1 MTNAVVQN
9 NENPNDIIINTMLNG
24 NNVSNYSD
32 KAEKSNFSNLLN
44 NLSARTQKVQ
54 TNFVEKAIKTN
65 TSSIN
70 KKALSKDNSKDSTIS
85 KIEVDSKGSQL
96 QNVKTK
102 DKSLTDVKDSSKAN
116 NVDGVIK
123 NSNSKKNVVD
133 TSENKETVTDDTSV
147 NNSDKITDSNKTV
160 NEVEIEKDVD
170 NQTDINNSSQVE
182 SSPVFLYEETTEEDI
197 ELSEDID
204 TDKIASTTV
213 LPLTGVGQNQA
224 QIEDLIQKTEDI
236 ISKIESPN
244 DAVEIVEDISNIL
257 DESNLSEQNKENLSL
272 LLDKAK
278 DLIETDV
285 VKSDFDNLITEFNDL
300 VSKIADSNSEVS
312 DDASIESV
320 EISSQDIELKD
331 FSEINK
337 VLDKFKE
344 ILKTDKID
352 NSEKISQAL
361 DNVIEKLPSNADENS
376 TYSLEDLN
384 IAIDE
389 LKTTLDDIEV
399 DINLS
404 KDVDVKSLK
413 ENLSAISD
421 ILKDVQNDENTVKTD
436 FQNNSF
442 ETEKLSQLNNK
453 LNEVLKDIDLSD
465 IDINS
470 VDETL
475 IKDVLDIFNE
485 FQNSEDD
492 LNISQSLKDNI
503 KDILEQLD
511 NVQKDDVVQQADFDF
526 QKLGEQIAAVQT
538 QINHEIK
545 TIDVNSSDADVDV
558 IASDKTSN
566 VQNIKNESN
575 TIDISDVFEK
585 QGENN
590 NSSNEFLNNQND
602 FQNQT
607 QDDLLEGKVE
617 LKEDIETTDD
627 YDIQEKTVS
636 VKKDS
641 FITEIK
647 EDILLDIDFSTIPEN
662 SGTLSVSDEVVRLAM
677 DDVGVLKT
685 DTTFK
690 GSVLYDS
697 ASGNVAVIKNA
708 AQMIKG
714 AQTLQNPILNQ
725 LENSDLMNQ
734 IGDKLTQMKDA
745 SAQKLTLVLRPN
757 DLGRL
762 SIELVSDNLG
772 LTTNILAQNED
783 VRQYI
788 EKNIQTLRQQL
799 TDAGINV
806 NNIQI
811 KTAGQDG
818 SSNYQGNQ
826 DNLGQNSQE
835 GRNNFNNQNHEG
847 EQNQKDK
854 QETLMAM
861 SNYDYHFAKDFSGV
875 LNKTINYGLN

>member
-32 KAEKSNFSNLLN
+32 KMEKSNFSNLLN
-44 NLSARTQKVQ
+44 SLSARTQKAQ

-102 DKSLTDVKDSSKAN
+102 DKSLSDVKDSSKAN
-116 NVDGVIK
+116 NVDKVIK
-123 NSNSKKNVVD
+123 NSNSKKNVVN
-133 TSENKETVTDDTSV
+133 TSENKETVTDDTLV
-147 NNSDKITDSNKTV
+147 NNSDKITDSNKAV

-170 NQTDINNSSQVE
+170 NKTDINNSSQVE
-182 SSPVFLYEETTEEDI
+182 SSPVFLPEETIEEDT
-197 ELSEDID
+197 ELSEDVD
-204 TDKIASTTV
+204 TDKIVSTTV
-213 LPLTGVGQNQA
+213 LPLTGVGQNQV
-224 QIEDLIQKTEDI
+224 QVEDLIQKTEDI

-257 DESNLSEQNKENLSL
+257 DESNLPEQNKENLSL

-320 EISSQDIELKD
+320 EISSQDVDLKD
-331 FSEINK
+331 FSEISK
-337 VLDKFKE
+337 VLDNFKE

-389 LKTTLDDIEV
+389 LKTTLDDINL
-399 DINLS
+399 NLS
-404 KDVDVKSLK
+404 KDTDVSVLK
-413 ENLSAISD
+413 ENLSEISD
-421 ILKDVQNDENTVKTD
+421 ILKDVQNDENIVKTD

-442 ETEKLSQLNNK
+442 EIEKLSQLNNK

-492 LNISQSLKDNI
+492 LNISQSLKDSI

-511 NVQKDDVVQQADFDF
+511 NVQKDDGVQQTDFDF
-526 QKLGEQIAAVQT
+526 QKLGEQIAAI
-538 QINHEIK
+538 QIQVKDEIK
-545 TIDVNSSDADVDV
+545 TIDINSNDTDVDV
-558 IASDKTSN
+558 IASDKTSG

-585 QGENN
+585 QGENSD
-590 NSSNEFLNNQND
+590 SSTEFSNKQND

-627 YDIQEKTVS
+627 FDIQEKTAS

-662 SGTLSVSDEVVRLAM
+662 SGTLSVSDEVARLAM

-826 DNLGQNSQE
+826 DNLEQNNQE
-835 GRNNFNNQNHEG
+835 GHNNFDSQNHKG

>member
-32 KAEKSNFSNLLN
+32 KMEKSNFSNLLN

-70 KKALSKDNSKDSTIS
+70 KKALSKDNSKDSAIS

-102 DKSLTDVKDSSKAN
+102 DKSLSDVKDSSKAN
-116 NVDGVIK
+116 NVDKVIK
-123 NSNSKKNVVD
+123 KSNSKKNVVN
-133 TSENKETVTDDTSV
+133 TSENKETVTDDTLV

-170 NQTDINNSSQVE
+170 NKTDINNSSQVE
-182 SSPVFLYEETTEEDI
+182 SSPVFLPEETIEEDT
-197 ELSEDID
+197 ELSEDVD
-204 TDKIASTTV
+204 TDKIVSTTV
-213 LPLTGVGQNQA
+213 LPLTGVGQNQV
-224 QIEDLIQKTEDI
+224 QVEDLIQKTEDI

-257 DESNLSEQNKENLSL
+257 DESNLPEQNKENLSL

-300 VSKIADSNSEVS
+300 VSKIADSDSEVS

-320 EISSQDIELKD
+320 EISSQDVELKD

-389 LKTTLDDIEV
+389 LKTTLNDINL
-399 DINLS
+399 NLS
-404 KDVDVKSLK
+404 KDTDVSVLK
-413 ENLSAISD
+413 ENLSEISD
-421 ILKDVQNDENTVKTD
+421 ILKDVQNDENIVKTD

-492 LNISQSLKDNI
+492 LNISQALKDNI
-503 KDILEQLD
+503 KDVLQQLD
-511 NVQKDDVVQQADFDF
+511 KVQKDDGIQQTDFDF
-526 QKLGEQIAAVQT
+526 QKLGEQIAAIQT
-538 QINHEIK
+538 QVKDEIK
-545 TIDVNSSDADVDV
+545 TIDIDSNDTDVDV
-558 IASDKTSN
+558 IASDKTSG
-566 VQNIKNESN
+566 VQNVKNESN
-575 TIDISDVFEK
+575 TIDVSDVFEK
-585 QGENN
+585 QGENSG
-590 NSSNEFLNNQND
+590 SSNEFLNNQND

-627 YDIQEKTVS
+627 FDIQEKTVS

-662 SGTLSVSDEVVRLAM
+662 SGTLSVSDEVARLAM

-826 DNLGQNSQE
+826 DSLEQNNKE
-835 GRNNFNNQNHEG
+835 GHNNFDSQNHKG